1 MLTERNV
8 LMAAGKHPF
17 IVELDFAFQ
26 NDHRL
31 YLIMELCPGGDL
43 SKQIKLRNHN
53 KTKMSE

>member
-1 MLTERNV
+1 
-8 LMAAGKHPF
+8 MAAGKHPF